1 VKCCVANFTLMKTL
15 VMQPEV
21 SSKTK
26 VANVNQSPLDLKKDQ
41 KSTTAYIKST
51 QPAVARKKGNP
62 KLYIL

>member
-1 VKCCVANFTLMKTL
+1 MFCSKFTYMKTL

-26 VANVNQSPLDLKKDQ
+26 AVTIKESPIDLKKEQ
-41 KSTTAYIKST
+41 KSTTTYIKSN
-51 QPAVARKKGNP
+51 QPILGRKKGNP

>member
-1 VKCCVANFTLMKTL
+1 MKTL

-26 VANVNQSPLDLKKDQ
+26 AANKTESPLDLKRTQ
-41 KSTTAYIKST
+41 HLTATYIKSS
-51 QPAVARKKGNP
+51 QPIPSRKKGNP